1 MPSTSFQDAG
11 LTIADVQA
19 VTSSDLHS
27 IILLI
32 FCHGIHTC
40 IFFITLYYTFHS
52 VRTHKIIPIGIV
64 AFLWCDNT
72 VIVGL
77 QWRFIDELFITHGTS
92 LEAEY
97 DFYAL
102 SGVYASLGRVN
113 IALRAL
119 SVFLADVILIWC
131 CWALYSQ
138 NIKIVILPCLCLLT
152 EIVSVCFL
160 IVGTE
165 SSDQNA
171 NLVLIYYAMTVITN
185 SLCTVLILFRI
196 VRISGIRS
204 SLKSYR
210 GLMEILVESAIM
222 YTAVFIVLLV
232 MYEREFYAHSNAP
245 MVGYGYP
252 LMMSVSVTGIAPTLI
267 IARVMAGHSR
277 PNDSWTRPLAS
288 HLRSDTRGAIAQ
300 STMRFAGS
308 PNYAQRIDLELG
320 REDVELEDEE
330 ARTEGTKV

>member
-40 IFFITLYYTFHS
+40 IFFITLYYTCRCHLAFSVPLGLTSTYIVHS

-72 VIVGL
+72 VIIGL

-97 DFYAL
+97 DFYAM

-119 SVFLADVILIWC
+119 SVFLADVILVCMWFPS
-131 CWALYSQ
+131 AQ
-138 NIKIVILPCLCLLT
+138 LL
-152 EIVSVCFL
+152 I
-160 IVGTE
+160 
-165 SSDQNA
+165 
-171 NLVLIYYAMTVITN
+171 
-185 SLCTVLILFRI
+185 
-196 VRISGIRS
+196 
-204 SLKSYR
+204 
-210 GLMEILVESAIM
+210 
-222 YTAVFIVLLV
+222 
-232 MYEREFYAHSNAP
+232 
-245 MVGYGYP
+245 
-252 LMMSVSVTGIAPTLI
+252 
-267 IARVMAGHSR
+267 
-277 PNDSWTRPLAS
+277 
-288 HLRSDTRGAIAQ
+288 
-300 STMRFAGS
+300 
-308 PNYAQRIDLELG
+308 
-320 REDVELEDEE
+320 
-330 ARTEGTKV
+330 